1 MDVKLG
7 PWGIPSTCPFLVILW
22 AGIKIEK
29 GYIPNINTK
38 TESCRGEEGNE
49 NLQNI

>member
-1 MDVKLG
+1 MVVKLG
-7 PWGIPSTCPFLVILW
+7 PWGVPSTCHFLVFLW

-38 TESCRGEEGNE
+38 SESWSLFWEGEGGE
-49 NLQNI
+49 